1 MSAKIQAIRGMND
14 LLPVDSAVWASLE
27 AKIRAVFGQYGY
39 QEIRFP
45 IVETTGLFVRSLGE
59 VTDIVEKEMYTF
71 VDNLNGESL
80 TLRPEGTA
88 STIRAVLEHNLL
100 YDGPKRL
107 WYAGPMFRH
116 EKPQRGRYRQF
127 HQFGL
132 EALGFP
138 GPDVEAEQII
148 LTARLWRMLG
158 LQNDVALQ
166 INTLGNSE
174 ARARYRGVL
183 IEYFSAHQDAL
194 GEDEKRRLHTNPLRI
209 LDSKNPAL
217 QRVILVAP
225 IFRDYIDQESMEHFN
240 QLKAL
245 LKAAG
250 IKDFVDNPRL
260 VRGLDYYNR
269 TVFEWVTNKL
279 GSQGT
284 ICAGGRY
291 DGLIEQLGGKP
302 APGCGFAMGVE
313 RLIELMKEC
322 EVQYVT
328 PSVDAYIVHQG
339 DGAMHAAFNA
349 AETARDAG
357 LDIVLHAGGGNF
369 KSQLKRADAS
379 AARFAIIVGEDEVQS
394 GKLSLK
400 PLRGQGEQAT
410 IDLKQAIES
419 IQQGRTHGSL

>member
-14 LLPVDSAVWASLE
+14 LLPSDSPVWAWLE
-27 AKIRAVFGQYGY
+27 AKIRALFAQYGY

-45 IVETTGLFVRSLGE
+45 IVETTSLFVRSLGE

-71 VDNLNGESL
+71 VDSLNGESL

-148 LTARLWRMLG
+148 LTARLWRELG
-158 LQNDVALQ
+158 LRDVELQ
-166 INTLGNSE
+166 LNTLGNSE
-174 ARARYRGVL
+174 ARASHRAKL
-183 IEYFSAHQDAL
+183 IEYFSAHVNAL
-194 GEDEKRRLHTNPLRI
+194 GEEEKRRLHTNPLRI

-217 QRVILVAP
+217 KSIIAAAP
-225 IFRDYIDQESMEHFN
+225 TLLDDIDAESREHFE
-240 QLKAL
+240 QLQSL
-245 LKAAG
+245 LRAAD
-250 IKDFVDNPRL
+250 ISYTVNPRL

-269 TVFEWVTNKL
+269 TVFEWVTTKL
-279 GSQGT
+279 GAQGT

-302 APGCGFAMGVE
+302 APGCGFALGVE

-322 EVQYVT
+322 AVVT
-328 PSVDAYIVHQG
+328 DAPTPDAYIVHHG
-339 DGAMHAAFNA
+339 DGAMHAAFST
-349 AETARDAG
+349 AEAARDAG
-357 LDIVLHAGGGNF
+357 LAIVLHAGGGNF
-369 KSQLKRADAS
+369 KAQLKRADGS
-379 AARFAIIVGEDEVQS
+379 AARYAIILGEDEVKS
-394 GKLSLK
+394 GRLSLK
-400 PLRGQGEQAT
+400 PLRGQGEQTT
-410 IDLKQAIES
+410 IDLTQAIES
-419 IQQGRTHGSL
+419 IKQGRTHGSL

>member
-14 LLPVDSAVWASLE
+14 LLPSDSSIWAWLE
-27 AKIRAVFGQYGY
+27 ANIRAVFGLYGY

-45 IVETTGLFVRSLGE
+45 IVENTGLFVRSLGE

-148 LTARLWRMLG
+148 LTARLWRELG
-158 LQNDVALQ
+158 LRDVELQ
-166 INTLGNSE
+166 LNTLGNGD
-174 ARARYRGVL
+174 ARAAHRAKL
-183 IEYFSAHQDAL
+183 IEYFSAHMDAL
-194 GEDEKRRLHTNPLRI
+194 GDEEKRRLQTNPLRI

-217 QRVILVAP
+217 KVIIADAP
-225 IFRDYIDQESMEHFN
+225 TLLEYIDAESREHFDEL
-240 QLKAL
+240 QSL
-245 LKAAG
+245 LRAAN
-250 IKDFVDNPRL
+250 IAYTINPRL

-269 TVFEWVTNKL
+269 TVFEWVTTKL

-313 RLIELMKEC
+313 RLIEMMKEC
-322 EVQYVT
+322 GTVT
-328 PSVDAYIVHQG
+328 DVPIPDAYVVHQG
-339 DGAMHAAFNA
+339 EGAMQAAFGA

-357 LDIVLHAGGGNF
+357 LEIVLHAGGGNF

-379 AARFAIIVGEDEVQS
+379 AARFAMIFGEDEVKN

-410 IDLKQAIES
+410 IDLSQAIES
-419 IQQGRTHGSL
+419 IKQGRTHGSL

>member
-1 MSAKIQAIRGMND
+1 MSTKLQAIRGMND
-14 LLPVDSAVWASLE
+14 LLPSDSPIWTWLE
-27 AKIRAVFGQYGY
+27 ANIRAVFGQYGY

-45 IVETTGLFVRSLGE
+45 IVENTGLFVRSLGE

-88 STIRAVLEHNLL
+88 STIRAALEHNLL

-148 LTARLWRMLG
+148 LTARLWRNLG
-158 LQNDVALQ
+158 LRDVELQ
-166 INTLGNSE
+166 LNTLGNSE
-174 ARARYRGVL
+174 ARSAHRATL
-183 IEYFSAHQDAL
+183 IEYFSAHHDAL
-194 GEDEKRRLHTNPLRI
+194 GEEEKRRLHTNPLRI

-217 QRVILVAP
+217 KAIIAAAP
-225 IFRDYIDQESMEHFN
+225 TLLDYIDAESKEHFE
-240 QLKAL
+240 QLQAL
-245 LKAAG
+245 LRAAN
-250 IKDFVDNPRL
+250 ISYTINPRL

-269 TVFEWVTNKL
+269 TVFEWVTTKL

-291 DGLIEQLGGKP
+291 DGLIEQLGGKSS
-302 APGCGFAMGVE
+302 PGCGFAMGVE
-313 RLIELMKEC
+313 RLIEMMKEC
-322 EVQYVT
+322 GTQTEIPV
-328 PSVDAYIVHQG
+328 PDAYVVHQG
-339 DGAMHAAFNA
+339 EGAMQAAFGA
-349 AETARDAG
+349 AEVARDAG
-357 LDIVLHAGGGNF
+357 LEIVLHAGGGNF
-369 KSQLKRADAS
+369 KAQLKRADAS
-379 AARFAIIVGEDEVQS
+379 AARYAMIFGEDEIKS

-410 IDLKQAIES
+410 IDLSQAIEY
-419 IQQGRTHGSL
+419 IKQGRTHGSL

>member
-14 LLPVDSAVWASLE
+14 LLPSDSPIWAWLE
-27 AKIRAVFGQYGY
+27 ANIRAVFGQYGY

-45 IVETTGLFVRSLGE
+45 IVEATGLFVRSLGE

-88 STIRAVLEHNLL
+88 STIRAALEHNLL

-148 LTARLWRMLG
+148 LTARLWRELG
-158 LQNDVALQ
+158 LRDVELQ
-166 INTLGNSE
+166 LNTLGNSD
-174 ARARYRGVL
+174 ARAAHRAKL
-183 IEYFSAHQDAL
+183 IDYFSAHIDVL
-194 GEDEKRRLHTNPLRI
+194 GDEEKRRLYTNPLRI

-217 QRVILVAP
+217 RNVIAAAP
-225 IFRDYIDQESMEHFN
+225 TLLDYIDAESKEHFE
-240 QLKAL
+240 QLQSL
-245 LKAAG
+245 LRAAN
-250 IKDFVDNPRL
+250 IAYTINPRL
-260 VRGLDYYNR
+260 VRGLDYYNL

-313 RLIELMKEC
+313 RLVEMMKEC
-322 EVQYVT
+322 ATVT
-328 PSVDAYIVHQG
+328 QTPVPDAYVVHQG
-339 DGAMHAAFNA
+339 DGAMQAAFSA
-349 AETARDAG
+349 AEIARNAG

-379 AARFAIIVGEDEVQS
+379 AARFAMIFGEDEIKS

-410 IDLKQAIES
+410 IDLSQAIES
-419 IQQGRTHGSL
+419 IKQGRTHGSL

>member
-1 MSAKIQAIRGMND
+1 MNTKIQAIRGMND
-14 LLPVDSAVWASLE
+14 ILPQDSFVWSQLE
-27 AKIRAVFGQYGY
+27 TKIRTVFALYGY

-45 IVETTGLFVRSLGE
+45 IVEATGLFVRSLGE
-59 VTDIVEKEMYTF
+59 DTDIVEKEMYSF
-71 VDNLNGESL
+71 IDSLNGERLS
-80 TLRPEGTA
+80 LRPEGTA
-88 STIRAVLEHNLL
+88 GTLRAVLEHNLL

-107 WYAGPMFRH
+107 WYSGPMFRH

-148 LTARLWRMLG
+148 LTARLWRELG
-158 LQNDVALQ
+158 LTDVELQ
-166 INTLGNSE
+166 INSLGDAD
-174 ARARYRGVL
+174 ARTKHRAKL
-183 IEYFSAHQDAL
+183 IEYFSRHEDRL

-217 QRVILVAP
+217 KDIIAAAP
-225 IFRDYIDQESMEHFN
+225 TLLDGIDAQSCAHFE
-240 QLKAL
+240 QLQTL
-245 LKAAG
+245 LREAG
-250 IKDFVDNPRL
+250 IAFTVSPRL

-269 TVFEWVTNKL
+269 TVFEWVTTKL

-291 DGLIEQLGGKP
+291 DSLIEQLGGKP
-302 APGCGFAMGVE
+302 QPGCGFAMGIE

-322 EVQYVT
+322 GSVT
-328 PSVDAYIVHQG
+328 AAEQPDAYVAYQG
-339 DGAMHAAFNA
+339 EGAMQAAFTT
-349 AETARDAG
+349 AEALRDAG
-357 LDIVLHAGGGNF
+357 LQVVLHAGGGGF
-369 KSQLKRADAS
+369 KSQIKRADAS
-379 AARFAIIVGEDEVQS
+379 AARYAVILGEDEIKH

-410 IDLKQAIES
+410 IELAQAIDS
-419 IQQGRTHGSL
+419 IKGSSE

>member
-1 MSAKIQAIRGMND
+1 MSAKLQAIRGMND
-14 LLPVDSAVWASLE
+14 LLPLDSPLWAWLE
-27 AKIRAVFGQYGY
+27 SKIRAVFGQYGY

-45 IVETTGLFVRSLGE
+45 IVENTGLFVRSLGE

-88 STIRAVLEHNLL
+88 STIRAALEHNLL

-148 LTARLWRMLG
+148 LTARLWRELG
-158 LQNDVALQ
+158 LRDIELQ
-166 INTLGNSE
+166 LNTLGNNA
-174 ARARYRGVL
+174 ARAGHRAKL
-183 IEYFSAHQDAL
+183 IEYFSDHADKF
-194 GEDEKRRLHTNPLRI
+194 GDEEKRRLLTNPLRI

-217 QRVILVAP
+217 KSVIADAP
-225 IFRDYIDQESMEHFN
+225 TLLDFIDVESREHFE
-240 QLKAL
+240 QLQAL
-245 LKAAG
+245 LHAAN
-250 IKDFVDNPRL
+250 IAYTINPRL

-269 TVFEWVTNKL
+269 TVFEWVTMKL

-291 DGLIEQLGGKP
+291 DGLIEQLGGKS

-313 RLIELMKEC
+313 RLIEMMKEC
-322 EVQYVT
+322 GTVT
-328 PSVDAYIVHQG
+328 EAGVPDAYIVHQG
-339 DGAMHAAFNA
+339 EGALQAAFGA
-349 AETARDAG
+349 AEAARDAG
-357 LDIVLHAGGGNF
+357 LEIVVHAGGGNF
-369 KSQLKRADAS
+369 KSQLKRADVS
-379 AARFAIIVGEDEVQS
+379 AARYAIILGEDEIKD

-410 IDLKQAIES
+410 IDLSQAIES
-419 IQQGRTHGSL
+419 IKQGRTHGSL

>member
-1 MSAKIQAIRGMND
+1 MSTKIQAIRGMND
-14 LLPVDSAVWASLE
+14 LLPSDSPVWAWLE

-45 IVETTGLFVRSLGE
+45 IVETTSLFVRSLGE

-71 VDNLNGESL
+71 IDSLNGESL

-148 LTARLWRMLG
+148 LTARLWRELG
-158 LQNDVALQ
+158 LRDVELQ
-166 INTLGNSE
+166 LNTLGNSE
-174 ARARYRGVL
+174 ARASHRAKL
-183 IEYFSAHQDAL
+183 IEYFSAHIDAL
-194 GEDEKRRLHTNPLRI
+194 GEEEKRRLHTNPLRI
-209 LDSKNPAL
+209 LDSKNPTLAP
-217 QRVILVAP
+217 VIAAAP
-225 IFRDYIDQESMEHFN
+225 TLLDFIDTESREHFE
-240 QLKAL
+240 QLQAL
-245 LKAAG
+245 LRAAN
-250 IKDFVDNPRL
+250 ICYTINPRL

-269 TVFEWVTNKL
+269 TVFEWVTTKL
-279 GSQGT
+279 GAQGT

-291 DGLIEQLGGKP
+291 DGLIEQLGGKS
-302 APGCGFAMGVE
+302 APGCGFALGVE
-313 RLIELMKEC
+313 RLIEMMKEC
-322 EVQYVT
+322 GAVT
-328 PSVDAYIVHQG
+328 VAPIPDAYIVHQG
-339 DGAMHAAFNA
+339 DGAMRAAFSA
-349 AETARDAG
+349 AEAARDAG
-357 LDIVLHAGGGNF
+357 LEIVLHAGGGGF
-369 KSQLKRADAS
+369 KAQLKRADAS
-379 AARFAIIVGEDEVQS
+379 AARYAIILGEDEVKS
-394 GKLSLK
+394 GRLSLK

-410 IDLKQAIES
+410 IDLAQAIKS
-419 IQQGRTHGSL
+419 IKQGRTHGSL

>member
-14 LLPVDSAVWASLE
+14 LLPTDSPVWAWLE
-27 AKIRAVFGQYGY
+27 AKIRALFAQYGY

-45 IVETTGLFVRSLGE
+45 IVETTSLFVRSLGE

-71 VDNLNGESL
+71 VDSLNGESL

-148 LTARLWRMLG
+148 LTARLWRELG
-158 LQNDVALQ
+158 FSKDDVALQ
-166 INTLGNSE
+166 LNTLGNSE
-174 ARARYRGVL
+174 ARARYREKL

-209 LDSKNPAL
+209 LDSKNPGL
-217 QRVILVAP
+217 QRVISLAP
-225 IFRDYIDQESMEHFN
+225 ISRDYIDQESLEHYAT
-240 QLKAL
+240 LKEL
-245 LKAAG
+245 LRAAG
-250 IKDFVDNPRL
+250 IVPLDNPRL

-302 APGCGFAMGVE
+302 APGCGFALGVE

-322 EVQYVT
+322 AVETAAPT
-328 PSVDAYIVHQG
+328 PDANIVHHG
-339 DGAMHAAFNA
+339 DGAMHAAFST
-349 AETARDAG
+349 AEAARDAG
-357 LDIVLHAGGGNF
+357 LAIVLHAGGGNF
-369 KSQLKRADAS
+369 KAQLKRADGS
-379 AARFAIIVGEDEVQS
+379 AARYAIILGEDEVKS
-394 GKLSLK
+394 GRLSLK
-400 PLRGQGEQAT
+400 PLRGQGEQTT
-410 IDLKQAIES
+410 IDLTQAIES
-419 IQQGRTHGSL
+419 IKQGRTHGSL

>member
-1 MSAKIQAIRGMND
+1 MSSKIPAIRGMND
-14 LLPVDSAVWASLE
+14 LLPSESPAWAWLE
-27 AKIRAVFGQYGY
+27 ANIRAVFGQYGY

-71 VDNLNGESL
+71 VDSLNGESL

-88 STIRAVLEHNLL
+88 STIRAALEHNLL

-107 WYAGPMFRH
+107 WYSGPMFRH

-148 LTARLWRMLG
+148 LTARLWRELG
-158 LQNDVALQ
+158 LSDVQLQ
-166 INTLGNSE
+166 LNTLGDSD
-174 ARARYRGVL
+174 ARGSHRAKL
-183 IEYFSAHQDAL
+183 IEYFSAHVDKF
-194 GEDEKRRLHTNPLRI
+194 GEEETRRLHTNPLRI

-217 QRVILVAP
+217 KSVIADAP
-225 IFRDYIDQESMEHFN
+225 TLLDYIDATSREHFE
-240 QLKAL
+240 QLQAL
-245 LKAAG
+245 LRAAN
-250 IKDFVDNPRL
+250 IAYTINPRL

-269 TVFEWVTNKL
+269 TVFEWVTTKL

-302 APGCGFAMGVE
+302 TPGCGFAMGVE
-313 RLIELMKEC
+313 RLIEMMKEC
-322 EVQYVT
+322 GTVT
-328 PSVDAYIVHQG
+328 QTPEPDAYIVHQG
-339 DGAMHAAFNA
+339 DGAMQAAFGA

-357 LDIVLHAGGGNF
+357 LEIVLHAGGGNF
-369 KSQLKRADAS
+369 KAQLKRADAS
-379 AARFAIIVGEDEVQS
+379 AARYAIILGEDEVKS

-410 IDLKQAIES
+410 IELSQAIES
-419 IQQGRTHGSL
+419 IKQGRTHGSL

>member
-1 MSAKIQAIRGMND
+1 MTEKIQAIRGMND
-14 LLPVDSAVWASLE
+14 LLPSDTPRWAWLE
-27 AKIRAVFGQYGY
+27 ANIRAVFGQYGY

-88 STIRAVLEHNLL
+88 STIRAALEHNLL

-107 WYAGPMFRH
+107 WYSGPMFRH

-148 LTARLWRMLG
+148 LTARLWRELG
-158 LQNDVALQ
+158 LRDVELQ
-166 INTLGNSE
+166 LNTLGNAD
-174 ARARYRGVL
+174 ARASHRAKL
-183 IEYFSAHQDAL
+183 IEYLSAHIDKF
-194 GEDEKRRLHTNPLRI
+194 GEDETRRLHTNPLRI
-209 LDSKNPAL
+209 LDSKNPTL
-217 QRVILVAP
+217 KNVIADAP
-225 IFRDYIDQESMEHFN
+225 TLLDYIDAESREHFEHL
-240 QLKAL
+240 QAL
-245 LKAAG
+245 LRAAN
-250 IKDFVDNPRL
+250 IVYTINPRL

-269 TVFEWVTNKL
+269 TVFEWVTTKL

-313 RLIELMKEC
+313 RLVELMKESN
-322 EVQYVT
+322 VHT
-328 PSVDAYIVHQG
+328 AAPAVDAYVVHQG
-339 DGAMHAAFNA
+339 DGAQQAAFGA
-349 AETARDAG
+349 AESARDAG
-357 LDIVLHAGGGNF
+357 LEIVLHAGGGNF

-379 AARFAIIVGEDEVQS
+379 AARYAMIFGEDEVTS

-400 PLRGQGEQAT
+400 PLRGQGEQTT
-410 IDLKQAIES
+410 IDLSQAIES
-419 IQQGRTHGSL
+419 IKQGRTHGCI

>member
-14 LLPVDSAVWASLE
+14 LLPSHSPVWAWLE
-27 AKIRAVFGQYGY
+27 ANIRAVFGQYGY

-45 IVETTGLFVRSLGE
+45 MVENTGLFVRSLGE

-88 STIRAVLEHNLL
+88 STIRAALEHNLL

-148 LTARLWRMLG
+148 LTARLWRKLG
-158 LQNDVALQ
+158 LRDIELQ
-166 INTLGNSE
+166 LNTLGNSE
-174 ARARYRGVL
+174 ARAAHRAKL
-183 IEYFSAHQDAL
+183 IEYFSVHHDAL
-194 GEDEKRRLHTNPLRI
+194 GEEEKRRLNTNPLRI

-217 QRVILVAP
+217 KAIIAAAP
-225 IFRDYIDQESMEHFN
+225 TLLDYIDGESKDHFE
-240 QLKAL
+240 QLQAL
-245 LKAAG
+245 LRAAN
-250 IKDFVDNPRL
+250 ISYAINPRL

-269 TVFEWVTNKL
+269 TVFEWVTTKL

-291 DGLIEQLGGKP
+291 DSLIEQLGGKP

-313 RLIELMKEC
+313 RLIEMMKEC
-322 EVQYVT
+322 GTKTEINV
-328 PSVDAYIVHQG
+328 PDAYVVHQG
-339 DGAMHAAFNA
+339 EGAMQAAFAA
-349 AETARDAG
+349 AEVARDAG
-357 LDIVLHAGGGNF
+357 LEIVLHAGGGNF
-369 KSQLKRADAS
+369 KAQLKRADAS
-379 AARFAIIVGEDEVQS
+379 AARFAMIFGENEIKD

-410 IDLKQAIES
+410 IDLSQAIES
-419 IQQGRTHGSL
+419 IKQGRTHGSL

>member
-14 LLPVDSAVWASLE
+14 LLPSDSPVWAWLE

-45 IVETTGLFVRSLGE
+45 IVETTSLFVRSLGE

-71 VDNLNGESL
+71 VDSLNGESL

-148 LTARLWRMLG
+148 LTARLWRELG
-158 LQNDVALQ
+158 VRDVELQL
-166 INTLGNSE
+166 NTLGNSE
-174 ARARYRGVL
+174 ARASHRAKL
-183 IEYFSAHQDAL
+183 IEYFSAHIDAL
-194 GEDEKRRLHTNPLRI
+194 GEEEKRRLHTNPLRI
-209 LDSKNPAL
+209 LDSKNPTLTPVIATAPPLLDFIDAESRDHFEQL
-217 QRVILVAP
+217 Q
-225 IFRDYIDQESMEHFN
+225 S
-240 QLKAL
+240 L
-245 LKAAG
+245 LRAAN
-250 IKDFVDNPRL
+250 ISYTINPRL

-269 TVFEWVTNKL
+269 TVFEWVTTKL
-279 GSQGT
+279 GAQGT

-291 DGLIEQLGGKP
+291 DGLIEQLGGKS
-302 APGCGFAMGVE
+302 APGCGFALGVE
-313 RLIELMKEC
+313 RLVELMKEC
-322 EVQYVT
+322 AVVT
-328 PSVDAYIVHQG
+328 AAPTPDAYIVHHG
-339 DGAMHAAFNA
+339 DGAIHAAFST
-349 AETARDAG
+349 AEAARDAG
-357 LDIVLHAGGGNF
+357 LAIVLHAGGGNF
-369 KSQLKRADAS
+369 KAQLKRADGS
-379 AARFAIIVGEDEVQS
+379 AARYAIILGEDEVKS
-394 GKLSLK
+394 GRLSLK

-410 IDLKQAIES
+410 IDLTQAIES
-419 IQQGRTHGSL
+419 IKQGRTHGSL

>member
-14 LLPVDSAVWASLE
+14 LLPSDSPVWAWLE
-27 AKIRAVFGQYGY
+27 ANIRAVFGQYGY

-71 VDNLNGESL
+71 VDSLNGESL

-148 LTARLWRMLG
+148 LTARLWRELG
-158 LQNDVALQ
+158 LRDVELQ
-166 INTLGNSE
+166 INTLGNSD
-174 ARARYRGVL
+174 ARAAHRAKL
-183 IEYFSAHQDAL
+183 IEYFSAHIDAL
-194 GEDEKRRLHTNPLRI
+194 GDEEKRRLHTNPLRI
-209 LDSKNPAL
+209 LDSKNAAL
-217 QRVILVAP
+217 KNVIAAAP
-225 IFRDYIDQESMEHFN
+225 TLLDYIDAESNEHFE
-240 QLKAL
+240 QLQSL
-245 LKAAG
+245 LRAAN
-250 IKDFVDNPRL
+250 IAYTINPRL

-269 TVFEWVTNKL
+269 TVFEWVTTKL

-291 DGLIEQLGGKP
+291 DGLMEQLGGKP

-313 RLIELMKEC
+313 RLVELMKEC
-322 EVQYVT
+322 GTVAEIRL
-328 PSVDAYIVHQG
+328 PDAYVVHQG
-339 DGAMHAAFNA
+339 DGAMMAAFSA

-357 LDIVLHAGGGNF
+357 LDVVLHAGGGNF
-369 KSQLKRADAS
+369 KSQLKRADVS
-379 AARFAIIVGEDEVQS
+379 AARYAMIFGEDEVKS

-410 IDLKQAIES
+410 IDLSQAIES
-419 IQQGRTHGSL
+419 IKQGRTHGSL

>member
-1 MSAKIQAIRGMND
+1 MNTKIQAIRGMND
-14 LLPVDSAVWASLE
+14 ILPQDSIVWAQLE
-27 AKIRAVFGQYGY
+27 ANIRNVFGQYGY

-45 IVETTGLFVRSLGE
+45 IVEATGLFIRSLGE

-71 VDNLNGESL
+71 IDNLNGESL

-88 STIRAVLEHNLL
+88 STLRAVLEHNLL

-107 WYAGPMFRH
+107 WYSGPMFRH

-148 LTARLWRMLG
+148 LTVRLWRELG
-158 LQNDVALQ
+158 LTDLQLQ
-166 INTLGNSE
+166 INSLGDAD
-174 ARARYRGVL
+174 ARTKHRAKLV
-183 IEYFSAHQDAL
+183 EYFSRYDEQL
-194 GEDEKRRLHTNPLRI
+194 GEEEKRRLHTNPLRI

-217 QRVILVAP
+217 QDIIAAAP
-225 IFRDYIDQESMEHFN
+225 ILLRDIDAESRHHFD
-240 QLKAL
+240 QLQSL
-245 LKAAG
+245 LRGAG
-250 IKDFVDNPRL
+250 IAFIINPRL

-269 TVFEWVTNKL
+269 TVFEWVTTKL

-302 APGCGFAMGVE
+302 QPGCGFAMGVE
-313 RLIELMKEC
+313 RLIEMMKEC
-322 EVQYVT
+322 GSVT
-328 PSVDAYIVHQG
+328 AAKPPDAYVAYQG
-339 DGAMHAAFNA
+339 EGTMQAAFTTTEA
-349 AETARDAG
+349 LRDSG
-357 LDIVLHAGGGNF
+357 LKVVLHAGGGGF
-369 KSQLKRADAS
+369 KSQLKRADVS
-379 AARFAIIVGEDEVQS
+379 AARYAVILGEDEIRN

-410 IDLKQAIES
+410 IELAQAIES
-419 IQQGRTHGSL
+419 IKQGQTHGSL

>member
-14 LLPVDSAVWASLE
+14 LLPTDSPVWAWLE
-27 AKIRAVFGQYGY
+27 ANIRAVFGQYGY

-45 IVETTGLFVRSLGE
+45 IVETTGLFMRSLGE

-88 STIRAVLEHNLL
+88 STIRAALEHNLL

-148 LTARLWRMLG
+148 LTARLWRELG
-158 LQNDVALQ
+158 LRDVELQ
-166 INTLGNSE
+166 LNTLGNSD
-174 ARARYRGVL
+174 ARASHRAKL
-183 IEYFSAHQDAL
+183 IDYFSAHTDVL
-194 GEDEKRRLHTNPLRI
+194 GDEEKRRLHTNPLRI

-217 QRVILVAP
+217 KNVIADAP
-225 IFRDYIDQESMEHFN
+225 TLLDYIDAESSEHFE
-240 QLKAL
+240 QLQSL
-245 LKAAG
+245 LRAAN
-250 IKDFVDNPRL
+250 IAYTINPRL

-313 RLIELMKEC
+313 RLVEMMKEC
-322 EVQYVT
+322 GTVT
-328 PSVDAYIVHQG
+328 QTPVLDAYVVHQG
-339 DGAMHAAFNA
+339 DGAMQAAFSA

-357 LDIVLHAGGGNF
+357 LEIVLHAGGGNF

-379 AARFAIIVGEDEVQS
+379 AARYAMIFGEDEIKS

-410 IDLKQAIES
+410 IELTQAIES
-419 IQQGRTHGSL
+419 IKQGRTHGSL

>member
-14 LLPVDSAVWASLE
+14 LLPSDSPVWTWLE

-45 IVETTGLFVRSLGE
+45 IVESTSLFVRSLGE

-71 VDNLNGESL
+71 VDSLNGESL

-148 LTARLWRMLG
+148 LTARLWRELG
-158 LQNDVALQ
+158 LRDVELQ
-166 INTLGNSE
+166 LNTLGNSE
-174 ARARYRGVL
+174 ARASHRAKL
-183 IEYFSAHQDAL
+183 IEYFSAHIDAL
-194 GEDEKRRLHTNPLRI
+194 GEEEKRRLHTNPLRI
-209 LDSKNPAL
+209 LDSKNPTL
-217 QRVILVAP
+217 TPVIAAAP
-225 IFRDYIDQESMEHFN
+225 TLLDFIDAESREHFA
-240 QLKAL
+240 QLQAL
-245 LKAAG
+245 LRAAN
-250 IKDFVDNPRL
+250 ISCTINPRL

-269 TVFEWVTNKL
+269 TVFEWVTTKL
-279 GSQGT
+279 GAQGT

-291 DGLIEQLGGKP
+291 DGLIEQLGGKS
-302 APGCGFAMGVE
+302 APGCGFALGVE

-322 EVQYVT
+322 AVVT
-328 PSVDAYIVHQG
+328 AAPTPDAYIVHQG
-339 DGAMHAAFNA
+339 DGAMQAAFSA
-349 AETARDAG
+349 AEAARDAG
-357 LDIVLHAGGGNF
+357 LEIVLHAGGGGF
-369 KSQLKRADAS
+369 KAQLKRADAS
-379 AARFAIIVGEDEVQS
+379 AARYAIILGEDEVKS
-394 GKLSLK
+394 GQLSLK

-410 IDLKQAIES
+410 IDLAQAIKS
-419 IQQGRTHGSL
+419 IKQGRTHGSL

>member
-14 LLPVDSAVWASLE
+14 LLPSDSPVWTWLE

-45 IVETTGLFVRSLGE
+45 IVETTSLFVRSLGE

-71 VDNLNGESL
+71 VDSLNGESL

-148 LTARLWRMLG
+148 LTARLWRELG
-158 LQNDVALQ
+158 LRDVELQ
-166 INTLGNSE
+166 LNTLGNSE
-174 ARARYRGVL
+174 ARASHRAKL
-183 IEYFSAHQDAL
+183 IEYFSAHINAL
-194 GEDEKRRLHTNPLRI
+194 GDEEKRRLHTNPLRI
-209 LDSKNPAL
+209 LDSKDPGLKSIIA
-217 QRVILVAP
+217 VAP
-225 IFRDYIDQESMEHFN
+225 TLLDDIDAESRDHFE
-240 QLKAL
+240 QLQSL
-245 LKAAG
+245 LRAAN
-250 IKDFVDNPRL
+250 ISYTINPRL

-269 TVFEWVTNKL
+269 TVFEWVTTKL
-279 GSQGT
+279 GAQGT

-302 APGCGFAMGVE
+302 VPGCGFALGVE

-322 EVQYVT
+322 AVVT
-328 PSVDAYIVHQG
+328 DAPTPDAYIVHHG
-339 DGAMHAAFNA
+339 DGAMQAAFRT
-349 AETARDAG
+349 AEAARDAG
-357 LDIVLHAGGGNF
+357 LAIVLHAGGGNF
-369 KSQLKRADAS
+369 KAQLKRADGS
-379 AARFAIIVGEDEVQS
+379 AARYAIILGEDEVKI
-394 GKLSLK
+394 GRLSLK

-410 IDLKQAIES
+410 IDLAQAIKS
-419 IQQGRTHGSL
+419 IKQGRTHGSL